1 MSETQLFSDDGPRL
15 FALPPGADFPAA
27 LIDGLRARL
36 SGQPP
41 EAIARVEL
49 YVNTD
54 RMARRLRAL
63 FDTGPASLL
72 PKIKLVTDLADP
84 LTRAQLPAPVP
95 PLRRRLELTGLVS
108 ALLDRAP
115 DLAPRAALFDLSDSL
130 ATLMEEMHGENVP
143 PEDIANLDVT
153 DQSGHWQRALTFF
166 SIVQPF
172 FEDTDAPDTQAFTR
186 RALALRIARW
196 QDTPPTHPIIVA
208 GSTGSRGTT
217 HAFMKAVAQLP
228 QGAVILPGFDP
239 DMPDSVWDMLDDPL
253 TGEDHPQYR
262 FAKLLRELDLR
273 PSRVTTWHDTP
284 APAPDRN
291 RTLSLALR
299 PAPVTHQWLSEGP
312 KLPDLPQAMQTVTL
326 LEAPSLREE
335 ALAIALR
342 LRQAAQDGTD
352 AALITPDRMLTRQV
366 TSALNHWG
374 IIPDDSAG
382 TPAQLTPPGRFL
394 RLVAE
399 TFAKPLSADLMLSIL
414 KHPLCHAG
422 KDRGQHLLNTR
433 DLELHIRKHGMP
445 YPTPET
451 LAEWG
456 VTAEKPAWA
465 GWIAQLSTQHTP
477 GKHALSDWVTRH
489 IALAETLSAGPDGTP
504 DPLWNEVAGRRLR
517 AITQTLMDEAPH
529 GAPMS
534 ARDYADLFMALLSRE
549 EVRNPDEPHPHI
561 RIWGTLEARVGGPS
575 LMILAGLNEGSWPQ
589 SPSADPWLNRRMRA
603 DAGLLLPERRIGLSA
618 HDFQQAAAAP
628 EVWLTRALK
637 SDEAETV
644 PSRWINR
651 LVNLMTGLPAKGGE
665 DALKQMKARAKP
677 WLDLARASE
686 SPIHADP
693 APRPSPAPPA
703 HARPRQLSV
712 TAIKRLV
719 RDPYAIYAKNVLGL
733 KPLDPLMQA
742 PDALMRGILTHSVI
756 EEFIKE
762 TVSNPAQLRPERLQ
776 EIAADLLEQ
785 IPFPT
790 VRTLWQARV
799 NRFAPWFTAS
809 EAERRQR
816 ATPQAANFE
825 IEGKADL
832 PLLGFT
838 LTGTADRIDMDDR
851 AGAHVYDYKTGTAPT
866 ESQQKTFDK
875 QLLLESAMLLQGAF
889 PGLAPRHI
897 AAATYIQLKPGD
909 PKEIPAPLEDC
920 PPDQTW
926 AEFTALIAA
935 YMDPEKG
942 FTARRALMKDTD
954 LADYDH
960 LSRFGEWDVTDA
972 AVTETLE

>member
-1 MSETQLFSDDGPRL
+1 MTETKLFYDHGPRL

-27 LIDGLRARL
+27 LIDGLRQRL
-36 SGQPP
+36 HGQPP

-63 FDTGPASLL
+63 FDAGPASLL
-72 PKIKLVTDLADP
+72 PKIRLVTDLADP
-84 LTRAQLPAPVP
+84 LTRAQLPTPVP

-108 ALLDRAP
+108 RLLEAQP

-143 PEDIANLDVT
+143 PDAISALDVS
-153 DQSGHWQRALTFF
+153 DQSGHWQRAQAFF
-166 SIVQPF
+166 DIVQGY
-172 FEDTDAPDTQAFTR
+172 FEDDAAPDAQAFTR
-186 RALALRIARW
+186 RALALRMDRW
-196 QDTPPTHPIIVA
+196 EVAPPQHPVIVA

-217 HAFMKAVAQLP
+217 HAFMTAVARLP
-228 QGAVILPGFDP
+228 QGAVILPGLDG
-239 DMPDSVWDMLDDPL
+239 DMPGTVWDMLDDPL

-262 FAKLLRELDLR
+262 FARLMRDLSLSPAQVAR
-273 PSRVTTWHDTP
+273 WTDAAAP
-284 APAPDRN
+284 APARN
-291 RTLSLALR
+291 RALSLALR

-312 KLPDLPQAMQTVTL
+312 KLPDLPGAMTGVTL

-342 LRQAAQDGTD
+342 LRQAAEDGTE

-374 IIPDDSAG
+374 IVPDDSAG

-399 TFAKPLSADLMLSIL
+399 LFTRPLAADLMLSIL

-422 KDRGQHLLNTR
+422 ADRGQHLLNSR
-433 DLELHIRKHGMP
+433 DLELSIRKHGMP
-445 YPTPET
+445 YPTPAT
-451 LAEWG
+451 LSDWG
-456 VTAEKPAWA
+456 VTHDRPAWA
-465 GWIAQLSTQHTP
+465 TWAGQLSACEP
-477 GKHALSDWVTRH
+477 RALPLSDWVARH
-489 IALAETLSAGPDGTP
+489 IALAEALAAGPDGTP
-504 DPLWNEVAGRRLR
+504 RPLWDETAGRRLR
-517 AITQTLMDEAPH
+517 IIMDGLGAEAEH
-529 GAPMS
+529 GSEMS
-534 ARDYADLFMALLSRE
+534 ARDYADLLFALLSRE
-549 EVRNPDEPHPHI
+549 EVRNPDAPHPLI
-561 RIWGTLEARVGGPS
+561 RIWGTLEARVGGPK

-589 SPSADPWLNRRMRA
+589 APAADPWLNRRMRA
-603 DAGLLLPERRIGLSA
+603 EAGLLLPERRIGLSA

-637 SDEAETV
+637 SDDAETV

-651 LVNLMTGLPAKGGE
+651 LVNLMTGLPDRHGPE
-665 DALKQMKARAKP
+665 ALKQMKARAQP
-677 WLDLARASE
+677 WLRLARASE
-686 SPIHADP
+686 APIHADP

-703 HARPRQLSV
+703 EARPRHLSV

-719 RDPYAIYAKNVLGL
+719 RDPYAIYARNVLDL

-756 EEFIKE
+756 ETFIKE
-762 TVSNPAQLRPERLQ
+762 TVEDPSKLSPDRLS
-776 EIAADLLEQ
+776 EIAADLLAQ
-785 IPFPT
+785 VPFPT
-790 VRTLWQARV
+790 VRTLWQSRV

-809 EAERRQR
+809 EAERRRR

-825 IEGKADL
+825 IEGKAEI
-832 PLLGFT
+832 PALGFT

-866 ESQQKTFDK
+866 AAMQKAFDR

-889 PGLAPRHI
+889 PGLSPRHI
-897 AAATYIQLKPGD
+897 AAATYVQLKPGE

-920 PPDQTW
+920 PPEQVW

-935 YMDPEKG
+935 YMDPGKG
-942 FTARRALMKDTD
+942 FTARRALQKDTD
-954 LADYDH
+954 LSDYDH

-972 AVTETLE
+972 PVTMDLT